1 MKKILFIICFT
12 YLFSAEIF
20 VAVSSNLT
28 YVMPEI
34 IRKFN
39 NKYPDIK
46 VKYILSSSGK
56 LTAQILRGA
65 PYDVFLSADM
75 KYPLFLYSK
84 GVGVLKPEVYAKGGI
99 VLFSLKYKNLSLENL
114 KNYNSIV
121 ISKPKTTPYGKAA
134 LMALKNKGIYNY
146 IKNKLIFSES
156 IASVL
161 SYVKNGADVG
171 IISKSLIFSKNIE
184 NLGKF
189 YYKDIDSSLYSPIM
203 QGVLLISKNNDAKKF
218 YNFLLSNK
226 CKKIL
231 KEYGYE

>member
-1 MKKILFIICFT
+1 MKKILFMVFFT

-34 IRKFN
+34 IKNFN
-39 NKYPDIK
+39 DRYPKIK
-46 VKYILSSSGK
+46 VRYILSSSGK

-65 PYDVFLSADM
+65 PYDMFLAADM
-75 KYPLFLYSK
+75 KYPLFLYSR
-84 GVGVLKPEVYAKGGI
+84 GIGVLKPEVYAKGGI

-121 ISKPKTTPYGKAA
+121 ISKPKTTPYGRAA
-134 LMALKNKGIYNY
+134 LMALKNKGIYSLV
-146 IKNKLIFSES
+146 KNKLIFSES

-189 YYKDIDSSLYSPIM
+189 YYKDINNLLYPPIT

-218 YNFLLSNK
+218 YNFLFSNE